1 MEKFGKVFNLYKK
14 KIVYIYS
21 ILKWQLIVHCAA
33 PSESLEINFKVSSAL
48 VEIVRRITKRP
59 RYILAKVL
67 YTFKGQCALFLPSS
81 FLLWKLFI
89 AGLFLSFICLFLCI
103 CHFIKLGGWSPNL
116 LCPNKTHIQ
125 HLIIE
130 AKFRR
135 T

>member
-14 KIVYIYS
+14 KIVYIYP

-67 YTFKGQCALFLPSS
+67 YTFKGQYALFLPSFFFVVEVIRCWCIS
-81 FLLWKLFI
+81 Y
-89 AGLFLSFICLFLCI
+89 FLCI
-103 CHFIKLGGWSPNL
+103 CQFIKLGGWSPNL
-116 LCPNKTHIQ
+116 LCQNKTHIQ
-125 HLIIE
+125 HLNIE
-130 AKFRR
+130 AKF
-135 T
+135 